1 MATFARSRP
10 FILATSTPIA
20 DDARNWHLG
29 AMNHAGEPVR
39 QFVSPDGVM
48 RYSIR
53 ERRDGL
59 FQIVH
64 DGAKLPDGSQ
74 PYYLEDR
81 IVSGMFATADLAE
94 EEMQRHA
101 PGTWVRDR

>member
-1 MATFARSRP
+1 
-10 FILATSTPIA
+10 
-20 DDARNWHLG
+20 
-29 AMNHAGEPVR
+29 MNHAGEPVR

-64 DGAKLPDGSQ
+64 DGATLPDGSQ

-81 IVSGMFATADLAE
+81 IVSGMFTTADLAE
-94 EEMQRHA
+94 QEMQRQA
-101 PGTWVRDR
+101 SGAWIRERKRKNSANAG

>member
-1 MATFARSRP
+1 
-10 FILATSTPIA
+10 
-20 DDARNWHLG
+20 
-29 AMNHAGEPVR
+29 
-39 QFVSPDGVM
+39 M

-64 DGAKLPDGSQ
+64 DGATLSDGSQ

-94 EEMQRHA
+94 EEMQRQA
-101 PGTWVRDR
+101 SRAWVRER